1 MSSYLKAE
9 VGVLAGT
16 WRNNWPCIHTQPYT
30 TQSFEIEAYGD
41 CRDKLRCTMSYRV
54 LLWGILQN
62 SFLVAG
68 VRQEDEALVMH
79 DGEAARLCGCS
90 ELAMAICLQVH
101 QTR

>member
-1 MSSYLKAE
+1 
-9 VGVLAGT
+9 
-16 WRNNWPCIHTQPYT
+16 
-30 TQSFEIEAYGD
+30 
-41 CRDKLRCTMSYRV
+41 MSYRV